1 MREWGY
7 VFSNEW
13 MKMIHRPRFWVI
25 LILAVVLGAAISIT
39 LYMWEKEFAVRNTI
53 GGMEKRISNAE
64 QYLHKLKKE
73 SENGSPSSMTKERI
87 EIQEK
92 SVRNLKK
99 KLERMR
105 RLKSDDWNKVVKE
118 DLAKLTAKMEK
129 QSTDRSEAM
138 DPFQKKQWQTNI
150 ASKRELQYHLRQDI
164 PPLLPGESSSWDQIY
179 KIMPHATG
187 LFLPVL
193 IIWLIADIV
202 SGESTRG
209 TIKLLLVRPVSRVKI
224 LLGKWATSLTVTAL
238 LTFCFFFIPP
248 GDQPVA
254 VRH

>member
-105 RLKSDDWNKVVKE
+105 RLKSDDWNEVVKE

-164 PPLLPGESSSWDQIY
+164 PPP
-179 KIMPHATG
+179 TG
-187 LFLPVL
+187 
-193 IIWLIADIV
+193 
-202 SGESTRG
+202 
-209 TIKLLLVRPVSRVKI
+209 
-224 LLGKWATSLTVTAL
+224 
-238 LTFCFFFIPP
+238 
-248 GDQPVA
+248 
-254 VRH
+254 